1 MAKHEDKGGKFEFSA
16 TLEASQ
22 VADYLVRIADG
33 LRRGVIGLT
42 AGERAVRLEPTA
54 MLAFEIEAEGKPEK
68 SAGSIAMEL
77 SWKPEYASA
86 AEALE
91 ITVDPREEG
100 GRQPAGTTTHQ

>member
-42 AGERAVRLEPTA
+42 AGERGVRLEPTA

-100 GRQPAGTTTHQ
+100 GRQPAGASTQQ

>member
-1 MAKHEDKGGKFEFSA
+1 MARHNDKGDKFDFSA

-33 LRRGVIGLT
+33 LRRGVVRLA
-42 AGERAVRLEPTA
+42 AGERGIRLEPTA

-68 SAGSIAMEL
+68 TSGSIAMEL

-86 AEALE
+86 AESLE
-91 ITVDPREEG
+91 ITVDPQEEG
-100 GRQPAGTTTHQ
+100 GREPVSTTKHQ

>member
-1 MAKHEDKGGKFEFSA
+1 MAKHGDRNDKFEFSA

-33 LRRGVIGLT
+33 LRRGVVGLT
-42 AGERAVRLEPTA
+42 AGERGIRLAPTA

-68 SAGSIAMEL
+68 AAGSIALEL

-100 GRQPAGTTTHQ
+100 GREPAGATAQS